1 MADYVTID
9 GGTTNTRIN
18 LIASEKIVDTVK
30 LSVGARLGL
39 DNKSEYK
46 SSIKQ
51 GIEELLSR
59 NGVGAPEAI
68 ICSGMITSEGGLRE
82 IPHISAPA
90 GIEELS
96 RALVRVQIPEISDI
110 PFVFIPGVKLSGE
123 ELSENDM
130 MRGEETEL
138 YGLCDKPLRDTL
150 YLLPG
155 SHTKLIRT
163 DGEGRITSFSTS
175 LTGEMVAAL
184 SEGTI
189 LSGSV
194 NIIDTALDESYLKA
208 GCEYAAKQGIS
219 SALFKVR
226 ILDKALGRSADEV
239 YSFFLGVI
247 LSSDCNSILLLP
259 ESTVVI
265 GGKAALKNAFA
276 MLLRESGK
284 KIIVVDD
291 ETVERATVHGALK
304 IYKKHLEVTGNGKA
318 I

>member
-51 GIEELLSR
+51 GIDELLSR
-59 NGVGAPEAI
+59 NGVAAPEAI

-194 NIIDTALDESYLKA
+194 NIRDTALDESYLKA

-247 LSSDCNSILLLP
+247 LSSDCNSILSLP

-276 MLLRESGK
+276 LLLWESGK

-291 ETVERATVHGALK
+291 ETVEKATVHGAMK
-304 IYKKHLEVTGNGKA
+304 IYEKHRGNG
-318 I
+318 